1 MKKKIE
7 NVKFFL
13 DRGVL
18 AAWVLLALFFSLPAQ
33 QGFNQNEKESIRNY
47 KRAREHFLKGGD
59 YLNKGKFEKARNEAD
74 IALQVFPGYA
84 DAYLLVAE
92 LDYRQGQLEPAL
104 QAIETAKANFKKF
117 SRFYEYSYLEYLK
130 LLREERD
137 YVDKHINDLTRQ
149 LINPM
154 EDEARQKLEDVIN
167 RDKQTRDTLDTRL
180 RNPIPE
186 VLDIPAEYHYTHGN
200 ILFKMKRLNEAQ
212 GLYQAAI
219 QADPKHA
226 NAYNNLINIFYIQG
240 NMAQALEYLKQ
251 AESRGVRVTE
261 GLKKAVLEKQP

>member
-7 NVKFFL
+7 NAKCFL
-13 DRGVL
+13 GRGL
-18 AAWVLLALFFSLPAQ
+18 IAAWLLLALFLSLPAQ
-33 QGFNQNEKESIRNY
+33 QGFNQQEKESIRNY
-47 KRAREHFLKGGD
+47 KRAKEHFLKGGEF
-59 YLNKGKFEKARNEAD
+59 LNKGKLEKARNEVD
-74 IALQVFPGYA
+74 ISLQIFPGYA
-84 DAYLLVAE
+84 DAYLLMAE

-104 QAIETAKANFKKF
+104 RAIETAKANFKKF

-137 YVDKHINDLTRQ
+137 FVDKHISDLTRQ
-149 LINPM
+149 LMNPM
-154 EDEARQKLEDVIN
+154 EDEERQKLEDAIN

-186 VLDIPAEYHYTHGN
+186 VLEVPAEYHYTHGN

-212 GLYQAAI
+212 AFYQAAI
-219 QADPKHA
+219 QAEPKHA
-226 NAYNNLINIFYIQG
+226 NAYNNLINIFYVQG
-240 NMAQALEYLKQ
+240 NMAQALEYLNQ

-261 GLKKAVLEKQP
+261 GLKKAVLERQ